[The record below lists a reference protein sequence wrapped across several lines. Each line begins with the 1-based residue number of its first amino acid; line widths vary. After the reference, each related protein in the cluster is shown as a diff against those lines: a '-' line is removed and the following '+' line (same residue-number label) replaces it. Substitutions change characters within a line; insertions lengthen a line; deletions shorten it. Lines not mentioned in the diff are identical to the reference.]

1 LLDDD
6 ARGQRLVLPA
16 DYQDALEVAQV
27 HYGEINPDS
36 FEGKTNSYGQPSYT
50 LNYDIAPRHIL
61 SSDELN
67 SWANA
72 ECAKTGKAWW
82 WFDLLW
88 MCYRNTENKA
98 IACAAE
104 DPARA
109 QEELAVKR
117 RTAKVADPS
126 PSLVQRLAAHG
137 VQYSTKIYYADGS
150 STWYFAIKDPN
161 SAREMQFFVPV
172 GASEKAILNKA
183 YSETVDTGSIWSG
196 ASFRQYLH

>member
-1 LLDDD
+1 MKPLLTLLLALTLASTGRANNFRWHISYDKAVLLDDD

-82 WFDLLW
+82 WFGV
-88 MCYRNTENKA
+88 
-98 IACAAE
+98 AE
-104 DPARA
+104 CP
-109 QEELAVKR
+109 QER
-117 RTAKVADPS
+117 
-126 PSLVQRLAAHG
+126 
-137 VQYSTKIYYADGS
+137 
-150 STWYFAIKDPN
+150 W
-161 SAREMQFFVPV
+161 
-172 GASEKAILNKA
+172 GAMWK
-183 YSETVDTGSIWSG
+183 
-196 ASFRQYLH
+196 